1 MKKKVRILLIA
12 LAIVALPAAGQP
24 VANHYVA
31 SPLVFERY
39 QRSGVPAE
47 SPSKPAYGL
56 QRDDAWLERALSE
69 RERQNAQ
76 RYELMISHPE
86 LVKYNANLLPVVPR
100 DVNVVANPSGH
111 KLAVVD
117 SVKPAPVEAPVQRR
131 DIKVRNWIH
140 SVDGS
145 LHFTQSYISGN
156 WYQGGENYLSL
167 LGHFKWECNLN
178 TNVHPKWLFNNM
190 VQYKI
195 GVSTSHNDSLRKYTI
210 NEDIFELSS
219 NAGYKAVKH
228 WYYSAN
234 LMFKTQFFQNFKSNT
249 TDMKASFLSPG
260 ELTFGLGMTYNYKDK
275 EGIKSVTV
283 AISPL
288 SYNMKICRDIER
300 LDPTTFGIDAGRH
313 VKHSFGSSLEG
324 KFLWKITP
332 NIEWL
337 SRLYFFTDYHYV
349 QGDWENSFSFA
360 INRYLST
367 KIFVHLRYDN
377 SHTWDSDWRYWQLK
391 EILSFGL
398 TYHFATK

>member
-1 MKKKVRILLIA
+1 MKKKLRILLIA

-24 VANHYVA
+24 VANDYVA

-56 QRDDAWLERALSE
+56 QRDDAWLERALNE

-76 RYELMISHPE
+76 RYELIINHPE
-86 LVKYNANLLPVVPR
+86 LVKYNAKLLPVVPR

-140 SVDGS
+140 SVDAS
-145 LHFTQSYISGN
+145 LHFTQSYISDN
-156 WYQGGENYLSL
+156 WYQGGENFLSL

-219 NAGYKAVKH
+219 NAGYKAVKN

-234 LMFKTQFFQNFKSNT
+234 LMFKTQLFQNFTSNT
-249 TDMKASFLSPG
+249 NDMKASFLSPG

-300 LDPTTFGIDAGRH
+300 LEPTTFGIDAGRH